1 MSDFARELRDADN
14 PQEIKVTQ
22 EINIQTGELRNRDP
36 NWIEHDYYTIKKSK
50 KYNGRREVKE
60 EYYFMLLAEF
70 QVSLKE
76 RYNASFEDMG
86 RLLLLFTYTTYRND
100 QKKLYLKQA
109 NSRHYIDNKKLAE
122 ILKLTMEQTR
132 QFKSRM
138 KKKELLLND
147 EKGMYFTDDLIIRGE
162 LLPVE
167 KRSHMNFYT
176 VYDHPIRELYNI
188 FAEQGNTKSVKPLGV
203 LLCMIPFIK
212 KLNKKEK
219 SYDRVASNNM
229 LVMSEWND
237 KADRYEPMSLTRLA
251 EIIGIS
257 KKTLI
262 KDIKSLNDFTKQ
274 ETGEFLVYKYQSS
287 MMPVGYRFKYTTE
300 AIVINP
306 YYTYSQDRATD
317 SYYRLNKAIE
327 SLSGNSN
334 VIDLNQYK

>member
-1 MSDFARELRDADN
+1 MSDFARELREASE

-22 EINIQTGELRNRDP
+22 EYNVQTGEIRYRDP

-50 KYNGRREVKE
+50 KYNSRREVKE
-60 EYYFMLLAEF
+60 EYYFMLIAEF
-70 QVSLKE
+70 QASLKE
-76 RYNASFEDMG
+76 RYKTSFEDMG

-138 KKKELLLND
+138 KKKEILFSD
-147 EKGMYFTDDLIIRGE
+147 EKGLYFRDNLLIRGE

-188 FAEQGNTKSVKPLGV
+188 FAVQGDTKSVKPLGV

-237 KADRYEPMSLTRLA
+237 KADRYEPMALTRLA

-262 KDIKSLNDFTKQ
+262 KDIKTLNDFTKQ
-274 ETGEFLVYKYQSS
+274 
-287 MMPVGYRFKYTTE
+287 
-300 AIVINP
+300 
-306 YYTYSQDRATD
+306 
-317 SYYRLNKAIE
+317 
-327 SLSGNSN
+327 
-334 VIDLNQYK
+334 